1 MTRSLIFAV
10 FVFLNCM
17 SFAADS
23 SRMLGFERGGAV
35 WVANS
40 DGTGAKK
47 IATGSDPDI
56 SPDGT
61 RLAFTH
67 SAGKDGPER
76 EIAVADVATGNVT
89 IFKNQIPSDN
99 CYRAI
104 WSPDGTQLLFNIY
117 TDNDWHLGIVKADGT
132 GFRYFKKTVTKGN
145 SVYSAC
151 WTPDGRS
158 LYVQDLSKIIQL
170 GTDGAELKSWTLDAF
185 IPKSSFS
192 SASRLAVSPDGG
204 TLLMDVEM
212 DEIVKRKDWDGP
224 PPALW
229 TLDLTTQKTTRLTP
243 KGFFAWGGCWLSA
256 GEIIFAGQANGE
268 KDASLN
274 RMTLPGKERKVLIK
288 KANSPNVAR

>member
-1 MTRSLIFAV
+1 MTRPLISAA
-10 FVFLNCM
+10 FVFLISM
-17 SFAADS
+17 SFAADVP
-23 SRMLGFERGGAV
+23 RMLGFDRGGAV

-47 IATGSDPDI
+47 IATGSDPEI

-61 RLAFTH
+61 RIAFTH

-76 EIAVADVATGNVT
+76 NIAVADVATGKVT

-117 TDNDWHLGIVKADGT
+117 TDNDWHLGLVNADGT

-145 SVYSAC
+145 SLYSSC
-151 WTPDGRS
+151 WAPDGRS
-158 LYVQDLSKIIQL
+158 LYMQDLSKIFQI

-185 IPKSSFS
+185 IPKGSFS
-192 SASRLAVSPDGG
+192 SASHLAVSPDGG
-204 TLLMDVEM
+204 TLLMEVEM
-212 DEIVKRKDWDGP
+212 DEIVKRKGWDGP

-229 TLDLTTQKTTRLTP
+229 TFDLATQKATRLTT

-256 GEIIFAGQANGE
+256 GEIIFASQADGE
-268 KDASLN
+268 KEPSLH
-274 RMTLPGKERKVLIK
+274 RMTLSGKERKLFIK
-288 KANSPNVAR
+288 KANSPSVSR